1 MLKAHG
7 ITIAPFDAPK
17 TCGGSS
23 PETMGKIMDQNERGR
38 GNDLGMGGDELNDS
52 SRGEPFGSGMTGS
65 AGPANTPSFGEPSR
79 PDADLG
85 RSGGLESSSHR
96 GHKEEGDGSRLEE
109 GKEIVTERMEAMR
122 NRVEGQLDDGMQ
134 TAADRMEG
142 IAHRLDEVADDRMS
156 GEGLRGKAG
165 NVAHKVADRIE
176 DTAGYLRNS
185 DAHDLLGRLE
195 SQVRER
201 PLEMLLAGVAT
212 GWLVGKILR

>member
-1 MLKAHG
+1 
-7 ITIAPFDAPK
+7 
-17 TCGGSS
+17 
-23 PETMGKIMDQNERGR
+23 
-38 GNDLGMGGDELNDS
+38 MGGDGLNDS
-52 SRGEPFGSGMTGS
+52 SRGEPFGSGLSGS
-65 AGPANTPSFGEPSR
+65 AGSANTPSFGETRR

-85 RSGGLESSSHR
+85 LSGGLESRPNRSPLDEP
-96 GHKEEGDGSRLEE
+96 GGSRMKE
-109 GKEIVTERMEAMR
+109 GKEIVSERMDAMR
-122 NRVEGQLDDGMQ
+122 NRVEGQLDEGMRS
-134 TAADRMEG
+134 AADRMEG

-156 GEGLRGKAG
+156 GEGLRGRAG

-176 DTAGYLRNS
+176 DTAGYLRDT